1 MTGQVALILAD
12 VYGMSDQE
20 SAGRLEMPVL
30 RFEQLLD
37 RTRNRMHQRAGG
49 RCALVGNPPADAPD
63 DAPGTDNPEAAPFP
77 EAEQP
82 QAEPIEWKVD
92 ENRLRMLRR
101 LLLNQLGL

>member
-37 RTRNRMHQRAGG
+37 RTRKRMHERAGG

-63 DAPGTDNPEAAPFP
+63 DAPGTDNLEVAPL

-82 QAEPIEWKVD
+82 HAQPIQWKVD